1 MASGDCVKEG
11 LFSFGVEDLVT
22 YPEAPSMLLFASP
35 GLHHELICCSQQR
48 LSTFTRL
55 GLEIRLSVP
64 RKRRRTALGAPCSF
78 GMHRVGDLELKE
90 AGGGGE

>member
-1 MASGDCVKEG
+1 MKEG
-11 LFSFGVEDLVT
+11 LFSFGADDLVT
-22 YPEAPSMLLFASP
+22 YPEAPSMLLLASP

-48 LSTFTRL
+48 LSTFTPL

-64 RKRRRTALGAPCSF
+64 KKRRRTALGGPFSF